1 MAMDATP
8 ELGMTTAGVIDEA
21 RVKKLVLYYIGA
33 STLFL
38 FVAGLLGML
47 LRESQADLV
56 RIDPG
61 LWYAIM
67 TAHGLGA
74 FVAWAAFAV
83 MGLSFWVLAEVG
95 FRMRPMGSALAWI
108 SWWTM
113 VIGVLGIVVTTL
125 GMNFGASWVFLY
137 PLPFGSANEWS
148 DTATG
153 LFAASVLLVGVSII
167 TWCMAI
173 LHTVVGPGLGA
184 PEGTGVLRRF
194 GASLGFGYIWPKT
207 FRTER
212 PLPYPVIPLAVIGI
226 DMIIATLPLAALL
239 VVMIMQSIDPSVT
252 IDDLLAKNLLWFF
265 GHPVV
270 YLLLFPAVAVFY
282 LLVPRYA
289 KRELVAGKIVAFAWF
304 VAVVVNVI
312 VWAHHIYMDYPSGTI
327 QATLNASMQPLT
339 FAITLPSAISLY
351 SLSATIWRSDFEWT
365 PAAKFLGVAMLSWFT
380 AGLQGVVNATIVFN
394 EAIHNTM
401 WVVGHFHN
409 MALLN
414 IGLVIFAGIYA
425 FLPKLTGKE
434 WYSESLAN
442 SHLVLTVVGGYGMAL
457 PMLVQGLEG
466 APRRFAVLPS
476 QYDTLTQL
484 TVPFVVITALGQVVF
499 AYNLV
504 QSLRGRRYV
513 RRETVLRSAGLTAS
527 LLVGALAIGGS
538 AVAVH
543 EKNAGES
550 AQKPELAGAGGAAAG
565 GAEATKQ
572 LFVEN
577 CGSCHTLSA
586 AGSQGQVGPN
596 LDTVKLD
603 EAAIL
608 AAIKNGGRGTGTMPK
623 DLLVGQEAQDVAA
636 YVAKEAG
643 G

>member
-8 ELGMTTAGVIDEA
+8 DIGAPTAAGVIDEA
-21 RVKKLVLYYIGA
+21 RVKKLVLYYVGA
-33 STLFL
+33 STLFF
-38 FVAGLLGML
+38 FVSGLLGLL

-56 RIDPG
+56 RIEPG

-83 MGLSFWVLAEVG
+83 MGLSFWVLNEVG
-95 FRMRPMGSALAWI
+95 FRMRPLGSAFAWI
-108 SWWTM
+108 GWWTM
-113 VIGVLGIVVTTL
+113 VLGVVGIVITTL

-137 PLPFGSANEWS
+137 PLPFNSANEWS
-148 DTATG
+148 DTASG
-153 LFAASVLLVGVSII
+153 MFSASVLLVGVAII
-167 TWCMAI
+167 TWCLAI
-173 LHTVVGPGLGA
+173 LNTVVGPSLGA
-184 PEGTGVLRRF
+184 GDAGLPRRL
-194 GASLGFGYIWPKT
+194 GAALGFGYIWPKV

-212 PLPYPVIPLAVIGI
+212 PLPYPVIPLTVIGI

-239 VVMIMQSIDPSVT
+239 IVMIAQAVDPSVA

-270 YLLLFPAVAVFY
+270 YLLLFPAVSVFY

-312 VWAHHIYMDYPSGTI
+312 VWAHHIYTDYPEGTI

-365 PAAKFLGVAMLSWFT
+365 PAAKFLGIAMLSWFT
-380 AGLQGVVNATIVFN
+380 AGLQGIVNATIVFN

-425 FLPKLTGKE
+425 FLPKLTGRQ

-484 TVPFVVITALGQVVF
+484 TVPFVIITALGQVVF
-499 AYNLV
+499 AYNLI
-504 QSLRGRRYV
+504 QSLRGKRFV
-513 RRETVLRSAGLTAS
+513 GRETVLRSAGLTAS
-527 LLVGALAIGGS
+527 LLAGALVIGGS

-543 EKNAGES
+543 EQGAGET
-550 AQKPELAGAGGAAAG
+550 AKKPELATAGSE
-565 GAEATKQ
+565 EATKQ

-586 AGSQGQVGPN
+586 AGTQGQVGPN
-596 LDTVKLD
+596 LDTVRLD
-603 EAAIL
+603 EAAIV
-608 AAIKNGGRGTGTMPK
+608 AAIKNGGAGTGTMPK

-636 YVAKEAG
+636 YIAKEAG